1 MSEEK
6 LMDEVGLVLK
16 AYWERLHNL
25 LSQNR
30 DLLSDKI
37 KVLLKAEFDK
47 PRFPGLDEHKYPAY
61 LEAALAFVEE
71 RIETYNPVGLQYLFD
86 SNNRREAAELGF
98 GLDWFNGK
106 KEFEQLV
113 DAAGR
118 RTRPGMTDQQLQK
131 SADELIREMGAYPD
145 KSIIAG
151 FDADPTPQ
159 KLADYVV
166 ARAIEDFIFTQSD

>member
-1 MSEEK
+1 
-6 LMDEVGLVLK
+6 MDEIGLLLK
-16 AYWERLHNL
+16 VYWERLHEL
-25 LSQNR
+25 LSENR
-30 DLLSDKI
+30 DLLSAKI
-37 KVLLKAEFDK
+37 EVLLKAEFDK
-47 PRFPGLDEHKYPAY
+47 PGFPGLDKHKHPAY

-86 SNNRREAAELGF
+86 SNNRREAAELSF

-113 DAAGR
+113 AAAEHKAK
-118 RTRPGMTDQQLQK
+118 PAMSDEQLQQ

-151 FDADPTPQ
+151 FEADPTPQ

-166 ARAIEDFIFTQSD
+166 ARAIENFIFAQTD

>member
-1 MSEEK
+1 
-6 LMDEVGLVLK
+6 
-16 AYWERLHNL
+16 

-30 DLLSDKI
+30 NLLSAKI
-37 KVLLKAEFDK
+37 EVLLKAEFDK
-47 PRFPGLDEHKYPAY
+47 PRFTGLDRHKYPAY

-106 KEFEQLV
+106 KEFEQLLN
-113 DAAGR
+113 AAGR
-118 RTRPGMTDQQLQK
+118 RTRPDMTDEQLRQ
-131 SADELIREMGAYPD
+131 SADELIRQMGAYPD

-151 FDADPTPQ
+151 FEADPTPL

-166 ARAIEDFIFTQSD
+166 AGAIENFIFSQAD

>member
-1 MSEEK
+1 
-6 LMDEVGLVLK
+6 MDETGLLLK
-16 AYWERLHNL
+16 SYWERLHDLLSENRNL
-25 LSQNR
+25 LSA
-30 DLLSDKI
+30 KI
-37 KVLLKAEFDK
+37 EVLLKAEFDK
-47 PRFPGLDEHKYPAY
+47 PRFPGLDGHKYAAY
-61 LEAALAFVEE
+61 LEASLAFVEE
-71 RIETYNPVGLQYLFD
+71 RIETYNPLGLQYLFD
-86 SNNRREAAELGF
+86 SENRREAAELGF

-118 RTRPGMTDQQLQK
+118 RTRPDMTDEQLQQ

-151 FDADPTPQ
+151 FEADPTHG

-166 ARAIEDFIFTQSD
+166 ARAIEDFIFAQAD